1 MNCAIWEERVAL
13 LAGGDLDAAE
23 AAGVER
29 HLNRCAP
36 CRALAAELRLELDG
50 LRAAHAEPI
59 EAERYATVRGRV
71 LAELAKS
78 PRRRAVWPWA
88 VPLVAAMAAMLL
100 VMKPAARPAREMSHA
115 VAIAPAVERE
125 RGLDRSLK
133 VAPPKRME
141 ARGGGHAHRGARGA
155 GPHAR
160 QRRPGACAT

>member
-78 PRRRAVWPWA
+78 PRRRAVWPICRRDCPRWSPRGCA
-88 VPLVAAMAAMLL
+88 G
-100 VMKPAARPAREMSHA
+100 KAR
-115 VAIAPAVERE
+115 
-125 RGLDRSLK
+125 
-133 VAPPKRME
+133 
-141 ARGGGHAHRGARGA
+141 
-155 GPHAR
+155 
-160 QRRPGACAT
+160 